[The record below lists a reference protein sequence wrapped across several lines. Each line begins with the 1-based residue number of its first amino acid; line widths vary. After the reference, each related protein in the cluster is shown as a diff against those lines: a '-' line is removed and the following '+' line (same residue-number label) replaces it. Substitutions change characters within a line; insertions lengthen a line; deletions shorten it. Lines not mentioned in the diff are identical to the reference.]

1 MNTPAA
7 ELNAPTPGP
16 DATLASPEQELQ
28 QLLVETALEF
38 VGMSA
43 EETPRGIEFA
53 LKRTARALG
62 CDAGFVCLYPPDK
75 QRLVLRYL
83 YRGANVPIRRSLQRD
98 LKSRWFPW
106 GMQLHSSLK
115 PVVVDDTRRMP
126 KEATVDRRLI
136 ETLGLVSFVA
146 IPMSVEGELIGSLG
160 FGSSQADHDWLELEI
175 ELLGKLGRLITGALQ
190 QQQAVE
196 ALKESEGRFRT
207 VASYA
212 AELVFDADLEALEE
226 LAVMR
231 NRHRVE
237 SLYEREQESH
247 ARATQELVGESQVL
261 TAIHHHIS
269 RVAPTHSTVLILG
282 ETGTGKELVARAVH
296 RASLRADRIMVK
308 VDCGALPPTLIES
321 ELFGHEKGSFT
332 GAIQRKLGLFELA
345 DGGTIFLDEIGD
357 LPIELQAKL
366 LRVLQEGEFV
376 RIGSTNLQRVDV
388 RVIAATNR
396 PLDEAMR
403 AGEFRPDLFYR
414 LSVFP
419 IEIPPL
425 RNRQEDIPVLVHHF
439 LKKTSRKLSRDV
451 LKVPRELMESFIAYD
466 WPGNVRE
473 LENLIEC
480 AAVFSS
486 GNTLS
491 LPYALISRLGA
502 ASGNASIESLQ
513 DMERK
518 HIAGVLHACN
528 WRVKGKGNA
537 AERLQLNPSTLY
549 SRMRKLG
556 LKRPR

>member
-1 MNTPAA
+1 
-7 ELNAPTPGP
+7 
-16 DATLASPEQELQ
+16 
-28 QLLVETALEF
+28 
-38 VGMSA
+38 
-43 EETPRGIEFA
+43 
-53 LKRTARALG
+53 
-62 CDAGFVCLYPPDK
+62 
-75 QRLVLRYL
+75 
-83 YRGANVPIRRSLQRD
+83 
-98 LKSRWFPW
+98 
-106 GMQLHSSLK
+106 
-115 PVVVDDTRRMP
+115 
-126 KEATVDRRLI
+126 
-136 ETLGLVSFVA
+136 
-146 IPMSVEGELIGSLG
+146 
-160 FGSSQADHDWLELEI
+160 
-175 ELLGKLGRLITGALQ
+175 
-190 QQQAVE
+190 
-196 ALKESEGRFRT
+196 

-231 NRHRVE
+231 KHHRVE
-237 SLYEREQESH
+237 SLFEREQESR
-247 ARATQELVGESQVL
+247 ARASQELMGESAVL
-261 TAIHHHIS
+261 TAIHHHIA

-332 GAIQRKLGLFELA
+332 GAIKRKLGLFELA
-345 DGGTIFLDEIGD
+345 NGGTIFLDEIGD

-376 RIGSTNLQRVDV
+376 RIGSTELQRVDV

-439 LKKTSRKLSRDV
+439 LKKISRKLSRNV

-502 ASGNASIESLQ
+502 ASKSASVESLE
-513 DMERK
+513 DMERR
-518 HIAGVLHACN
+518 HIAGVLHACD

>member
-1 MNTPAA
+1 MPRSEESGPPA
-7 ELNAPTPGP
+7 G
-16 DATLASPEQELQ
+16 ASSRLDR
-28 QLLVETALEF
+28 LLLETAIEF
-38 VGMSA
+38 VGLSA
-43 EETPRGIEFA
+43 DDTPYAIKFA
-53 LKRTARALG
+53 LKKIALALG

-75 QRLVLRYL
+75 QKLVLRYL
-83 YRGANVPIRRSLQRD
+83 YWGESTPARTKLLRD
-98 LKSRWFPW
+98 LKSKWFPW
-106 GMQLHSSLK
+106 GMQLHNKMK
-115 PVVVDDTRRMP
+115 PVVVDNTRSMP
-126 KEATVDRRLI
+126 KEATIDRRLI
-136 ETLGLVSFVA
+136 KALGLVSFVA
-146 IPMSVEGELIGSLG
+146 IPMSVENELMGSLG
-160 FGSSQADHDWLELEI
+160 FGCTSANRRWHPVEVEM
-175 ELLGKLGRLITGALQ
+175 LGKASQLITGALQ
-190 QQQAVE
+190 QQQTIE
-196 ALKESEGRFRT
+196 LLKESEGRFRT

-231 NRHRVE
+231 SRSKAG
-237 SLYEREQESH
+237 SLYAREQEAH
-247 ARATQELVGESQVL
+247 ARASQELVGGNR
-261 TAIHHHIS
+261 AIRTIYHHVS

-296 RASLRADRIMVK
+296 RSSLRADRLMVK

-321 ELFGHEKGSFT
+321 ELFGHEKGAFT

-376 RIGSTNLQRVDV
+376 RIGSTEMQTVDV

-403 AGEFRPDLFYR
+403 TGDFRPDLYYR

-425 RNRQEDIPVLVHHF
+425 RNRREDIPILVHHF
-439 LKKTSRKLSRDV
+439 LEKTSRKLGRAV
-451 LKVPRELMESFIAYD
+451 LTVPNELMESFIAYD

-491 LPYALISRLGA
+491 LPYVLVSRLSSA
-502 ASGNASIESLQ
+502 ANNASVESLQ
-513 DMERK
+513 ETERK
-518 HIAGVLHACN
+518 HIARVLRACN

-556 LKRPR
+556 LTRPT

>member
-1 MNTPAA
+1 
-7 ELNAPTPGP
+7 
-16 DATLASPEQELQ
+16 
-28 QLLVETALEF
+28 
-38 VGMSA
+38 
-43 EETPRGIEFA
+43 
-53 LKRTARALG
+53 
-62 CDAGFVCLYPPDK
+62 
-75 QRLVLRYL
+75 
-83 YRGANVPIRRSLQRD
+83 
-98 LKSRWFPW
+98 
-106 GMQLHSSLK
+106 
-115 PVVVDDTRRMP
+115 MP
-126 KEATVDRRLI
+126 KEATIDRRLI
-136 ETLGLVSFVA
+136 ETLGLASFVA

-160 FGSSQADHDWLELEI
+160 FGNSKTDHGWLRAEVDVLST
-175 ELLGKLGRLITGALQ
+175 LAQLITGALRQ
-190 QQQAVE
+190 QQSFDS
-196 ALKESEGRFRT
+196 LKESEGRYRT

-212 AELVFDADLEALEE
+212 AELVFDSDLEALEE

-231 NRHRVE
+231 SRHQVM
-237 SLYEREQESH
+237 SLYEREEESY
-247 ARATQELVGESQVL
+247 ARGSQELVGESQAL
-261 TAIHHHIS
+261 TAIHHHVS
-269 RVAPTHSTVLILG
+269 RVAPTDSTVLILG

-296 RASLRADRIMVK
+296 RASLRAHRIMVK

-332 GAIQRKLGLFELA
+332 GAIKRKLGLFELA

-376 RIGSTNLQRVDV
+376 RIGSTELRQVDV

-396 PLDEAMR
+396 PLDEAMK

-425 RNRQEDIPVLVHHF
+425 RNRREDIPVLVHHF
-439 LKKTSRKLSRDV
+439 LKKTTRKLSRQA
-451 LKVPRELMESFIAYD
+451 LKVPRELMESFTAYD

-480 AAVFSS
+480 AAVFST

-491 LPYALISRLGA
+491 LPYALVSRLGA
-502 ASGNASIESLQ
+502 ARGGASVESLQ
-513 DMERK
+513 DMERR
-518 HIAGVLHACN
+518 HIAGVLRACN

-556 LKRPR
+556 LKRPD